1 MPFVV
6 AAAFVDGDVNVD
18 SYTRE
23 RFLDK
28 EVLDMIAKIRIEE
41 DPEFTKQSPHKF
53 NSRIKVETQDGKTHT
68 VHQVFTLDELRQEWT
83 DEAVEAKFRR
93 NVRDLLSPD
102 QIQASLDMMWHLE
115 DLKDAAQILDHL
127 HV

>member
-1 MPFVV
+1 
-6 AAAFVDGDVNVD
+6 
-18 SYTRE
+18 
-23 RFLDK
+23 
-28 EVLDMIAKIRIEE
+28 
-41 DPEFTKQSPHKF
+41 
-53 NSRIKVETQDGKTHT
+53 
-68 VHQVFTLDELRQEWT
+68 
-83 DEAVEAKFRR
+83 VEAKFRR